1 MKGES
6 EIKKS
11 KAEQELAN
19 LATDRK
25 NQGMGGMSAIE
36 KSTKKKLN
44 FKTKEA
50 EKYKDDWMSSNS
62 TVAKQ
67 MVAMGQ
73 PTEAE
78 R

>member
-1 MKGES
+1 MRGES
-6 EIKKS
+6 ELKKS

-62 TVAKQ
+62 TAAKQ
-67 MVAMGQ
+67 MM
-73 PTEAE
+73 
-78 R
+78 